1 MKHFPLG
8 PVQPG
13 AHSGLLR
20 ATFGLVLGLVVIG
33 VSAVPFQ
40 AQSVAA
46 GADEATLS
54 LTLPTTIEGCAE
66 AQIAVRVNN
75 VTDLYGSDI
84 KLKFASDVLEVVD
97 FDPALDGIQVENGG
111 FLQPGYVV
119 RNVADNAVGTIQYA
133 LTQVNPTAPASGSGV
148 LFVIHLRARSAQS
161 ATQIAFISAELSDRN
176 GRMIP
181 ATAAGAAIATVAP
194 QKPQLSITWLN
205 ASTATLSWT
214 AASGVA
220 DYHLYREIAPYFTP
234 VDPAYRAMTGRS
246 YDDTGSL
253 GDPTDN
259 FYYVVKSACA
269 DGFKST
275 MSNRVG
281 EFDFALVP
289 GN

>member
-1 MKHFPLG
+1 MKHFPLE

-13 AHSGLLR
+13 VRSGLLR
-20 ATFGLVLGLVVIG
+20 AMCGLVLGLVVMG
-33 VSAVPFQ
+33 VSAAPFQ
-40 AQSVAA
+40 TQSAA
-46 GADEATLS
+46 VGADEATVS
-54 LTLPTTIEGCAE
+54 LTSPTTIEGCAE
-66 AQIAVRVNN
+66 AQIAVWVND

-84 KLKFASDVLEVVD
+84 KLSFDPGVLEVVD
-97 FDPALDGIQVENGG
+97 FDSAELGIQVESGG
-111 FLQPGYVV
+111 FLKPGYVI
-119 RNVADNAVGTIQYA
+119 RNVADNATGAIQYA
-133 LTQVNPTAPASGSGV
+133 LTQINPTAPASGSGV
-148 LFVIHLRARSAQS
+148 LFIVHLRARSAQS
-161 ATQIAFISAELSDRN
+161 VTQIAFTSVELSDRN
-176 GRMIP
+176 GHMIP
-181 ATAAGAAIATVAP
+181 ATAAGASIATVAP
-194 QKPQLSITWLN
+194 QKPQLSIAWLN